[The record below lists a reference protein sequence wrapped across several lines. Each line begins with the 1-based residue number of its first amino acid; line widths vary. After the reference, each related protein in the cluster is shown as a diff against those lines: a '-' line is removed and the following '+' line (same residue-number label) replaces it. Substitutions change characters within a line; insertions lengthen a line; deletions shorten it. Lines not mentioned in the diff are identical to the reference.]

1 LNSGRVNIGFP
12 TGKLLHGKFLL
23 AEYFGGS
30 KNTCMMKKSLCF
42 LVLGVLVLLPYL
54 GVSQSGSNI
63 KKPNIIFIYVDD
75 LRFDGLG
82 INGNPHIITP
92 MLDHMA
98 KKGVR
103 FNQANVVFS
112 LCSPSRAALLTGR
125 YGSANGV
132 LELGSDLNDGEFT
145 VAEYLRKAGYLTGM
159 TGKWHI
165 SREPKKAGFDFS
177 VFFKGNGTYYGRTI
191 NDEDKIKTV
200 ERHCDLYCAERAVDF
215 IKDAAKK
222 ETPFFLFH
230 NTQLPHMNGD
240 LIWDARKE
248 TKRKYTVSEMPVAKS
263 RLDDLLGKP
272 EYLKSVRNRSQAKA
286 YGYPDSLAIQKHT
299 LDYYSVITEMDDY
312 LSLLF
317 KTIEELGLNENTYVF
332 FMSDN
337 GWMLGEHGFT
347 SKVLPY
353 QPSTQVPLFVIGP
366 DLIPTDLDHLVVNI
380 DIAPTI
386 MELAGIHLPE
396 NLHGESL
403 IPLLK
408 KEPVDWR
415 KSFVYEG
422 LGTYGGALP
431 NLTVINKDFRYIE
444 TFENSSLETVIFQEY
459 YDQKKDPLEENNLM
473 GSPDIQTKVIA
484 AKELIEAH
492 KNKVLKK

>member
-1 LNSGRVNIGFP
+1 MIKSIH
-12 TGKLLHGKFLL
+12 LLMVG
-23 AEYFGGS
+23 A
-30 KNTCMMKKSLCF
+30 M
-42 LVLGVLVLLPYL
+42 VLLPYF
-54 GVSQSGSNI
+54 GIAQSEAND
-63 KKPNIIFIYVDD
+63 KKPNIIFIYADD

-82 INGNPHIITP
+82 ANGNRHIITP

-98 KKGVR
+98 EKAVR

-132 LELGSDLNDGEFT
+132 LELGSDLNEGELT
-145 VAEYLRKAGYLTGM
+145 VAEYLREAGYHTGM
-159 TGKWHI
+159 SGKWHLGK
-165 SREPKKAGFDFS
+165 EPKTLGFDFS

-191 NDEDKIKTV
+191 NDEGEIKKV

-215 IKDAAKK
+215 IKHAAKK

-248 TKRKYTVSEMPVAKS
+248 TKRKYRVSEMPVAKS
-263 RLDDLLGKP
+263 RLDDLSGKP

-366 DLIPTDLDHLVVNI
+366 DLKPTDLDHLVVNI

-386 MELAGIHLPE
+386 MELAGIQVPE

-403 IPLLK
+403 FPLLK
-408 KEPVDWR
+408 KAPVDWR

-444 TFENSSLETVIFQEY
+444 TFENSSLETVIFQEF
-459 YDQKKDPLEENNLM
+459 YDQKKDPLEENNLI
-473 GSPDIQTKVIA
+473 GSPGIQATVVA

-492 KNKVLKK
+492 INKVLKK

>member
-1 LNSGRVNIGFP
+1 
-12 TGKLLHGKFLL
+12 
-23 AEYFGGS
+23 
-30 KNTCMMKKSLCF
+30 MKKYIHP
-42 LVLGVLVLLPYL
+42 LVVVAWVLLPYL
-54 GVSQSGSNI
+54 GIGQSETNG
-63 KKPNIIFIYVDD
+63 KKPNIIFIYTDD

-82 INGNPHIITP
+82 ANGNRYIITP
-92 MLDHMA
+92 MLNQMA
-98 KKGVR
+98 EKAVR

-132 LELGSDLNDGEFT
+132 LELGSDLNEGELT
-145 VAEYLRKAGYLTGM
+145 VAEYLREAGYHTGM
-159 TGKWHI
+159 SGKWHLGK
-165 SREPKKAGFDFS
+165 EPKTLGFDFS

-191 NDEDKIKTV
+191 NDEGDIKKV

-215 IKDAAKK
+215 IKHAAKK

-248 TKRKYTVSEMPVAKS
+248 TKRKYRVSEMPVAKS
-263 RLDDLLGKP
+263 RLDDLSGKP

-317 KTIEELGLNENTYVF
+317 ETIEELGLNENTYVF

-366 DLIPTDLDHLVVNI
+366 DLKPTDLDHLVVNI

-386 MELAGIHLPE
+386 LELAGIQLPE

-403 IPLLK
+403 FPLLK

-415 KSFVYEG
+415 ESFVYEG

-444 TFENSSLETVIFQEY
+444 TFENSSLETVIFQEF
-459 YDQKKDPLEENNLM
+459 YDQIKDPLEENNLI
-473 GSPDIQTKVIA
+473 GSSKIQAKVIA

-492 KNKVLKK
+492 KSKVLKK

>member
-1 LNSGRVNIGFP
+1 MNVGFP
-12 TGKLLHGKFLL
+12 TGSFTNAKFILGKI
-23 AEYFGGS
+23 FGGS
-30 KNTCMMKKSLCF
+30 MNTCGMKKYIHL
-42 LVLGVLVLLPYL
+42 LVVAWVLLPYF
-54 GVSQSGSNI
+54 GIGQSETNG
-63 KKPNIIFIYVDD
+63 KKPNIIFIYADD
-75 LRFDGLG
+75 LHFDGVG
-82 INGNPHIITP
+82 FNGNRHIITP
-92 MLDHMA
+92 MLDRIA
-98 KKGVR
+98 EKGVR

-132 LELGSDLNDGEFT
+132 LELGSDLNDGELT
-145 VAEYLRKAGYLTGM
+145 VAQYLREAGYHTGM
-159 TGKWHI
+159 SGKWHI
-165 SREPKKAGFDFS
+165 GKEPKALGFDFS
-177 VFFKGNGTYYGRTI
+177 VFFRSNGTYYGRTI
-191 NDEDKIKTV
+191 NDEGGIKKV

-248 TKRKYTVSEMPVAKS
+248 TKRKYRVSEMPVAKS
-263 RLDDLLGKP
+263 RLDDLSGKP
-272 EYLKSVRNRSQAKA
+272 EYLKSVRNLSQAKA

-299 LDYYSVITEMDDY
+299 LDYYSVITEMDEY
-312 LSLLF
+312 LGLLF
-317 KTIEELGLNENTYVF
+317 NTIEELGLDKNTYVF

-366 DLIPTDLDHLVVNI
+366 DLKPTDLDYLVVNI
-380 DIAPTI
+380 DIAPTL
-386 MELAGIHLPE
+386 MEMAGIQLPE
-396 NLHGESL
+396 NLHGKSL
-403 IPLLK
+403 FPLLK
-408 KEPVDWR
+408 REHVDWR

-444 TFENSSLETVIFQEY
+444 TYENSSLEEVIFQEF
-459 YDQKKDPLEENNLM
+459 YDQKKDPLEENNLI
-473 GSPDIQTKVIA
+473 GSPAIQAKVVA